1 MKQNARNYTLLQR
14 LGALCLAVLMA
25 VTLLPTGA
33 VAAESAE
40 GIFGTVTK
48 VADPDTIRRH
58 DEVYGDNTEN
68 AGKVTVGKSV
78 SEDPVTISYG
88 NTSKTFTPTGDNFIV
103 TASQTAQV
111 MGLAS
116 ESKVPVDVV
125 FVLDTSNSMSGGR
138 STSMVSAANKAIK
151 SLMESNEYNR
161 VGVVAF
167 SSNASSSNETAAE
180 QLSALAHYDD
190 VDSNNDGDVNDWRDV
205 PAASNHLYWSNSAI
219 VGRGTNAGSRDGVN
233 GGTNIHAGIALGAN
247 MLMDATNTTL
257 QIDGKT
263 VTRMPFLVVL
273 SDGAPTYSSY
283 NPSWYDPDMTYER
296 GPGSNFYAGN
306 GFLPALTAAYYKG
319 AITNKYFGASANED
333 NRCYIYTI
341 GVGLSSL
348 RGDEGALAQITMDP
362 QEYFKSG
369 STNKYYDSNGNND
382 FYSYWSTY
390 SGNAGDL
397 NVQINNGGNYT
408 EISRTS
414 INATKNF
421 VNGLNAS
428 GTKMYNGGIAYNDD
442 CFSANQTTEIEEAF
456 DKALSQIQLKA
467 MSSPTKV
474 DPNRGA
480 DFSGYLTYTDPI
492 GEYMEVKKVYGL
504 LADGN
509 YYQGKQFAQYISN
522 WDGAPDEFKEYMV
535 KVLRERN
542 NTTST
547 TMTDAQIEAFLKAAA
562 ASPYQAN
569 YVSDT
574 EFDNS
579 IVWYGNAYTA
589 PGDEDTHVQWMKFA
603 DNDSVEY
610 IEQQKAAGQIPDGAD
625 YVCRSY
631 FYNGTAGGA
640 DPNANN
646 EYMHFVVRVQRSL
659 TAPYQQTVVI
669 STPASLLSVEEV
681 LITEK
686 TDSNNT
692 KSYTAAV
699 TPAEPSRVI
708 YEVGLRSD
716 INAFTVD
723 EIVGKDTAVVY
734 TDAQD
739 VTKNQTYAQ
748 ETDHSGALA
757 NYDAA
762 TGTYTFY
769 TNDWNRKR
777 DGSEHHRA
785 QTHATFDAAT
795 DNSFYAYTADTL
807 IYVADGNTYKPYSGS
822 KPSGSG
828 FFYARTVYDWSAD
841 NTPTNGVY
849 DAVVRTEY
857 VPITIPS
864 GAPVT
869 QKSDGWYVPAGTYK
883 ASSLTGGED
892 VIKDD
897 NKTETALIISHP
909 HRTEDATNSHYTVL
923 LGNNGKLTL
932 QAEKTKNVDVTKPA
946 REAHDGTK
954 QEATTIQKAD
964 GEPVMVGDILTYTV
978 RVLNPKNTVATAK
991 VEDMIPRG
999 TEYVDGS
1006 ANPAAVLT
1014 NGVLTWNN
1022 IRVPAATTETAADGT
1037 IHNKMGETTVS
1048 FRVKVTEAALSGDLD
1063 VVTIDNTAT
1072 VTLNNGY
1079 SYTTNT
1085 TKNPPEG
1092 KKVVDTNGNTI
1103 TDPVVVPNVLV
1114 YRIRWQNDAVNE
1126 KGEPVAA
1133 TVTITD
1139 KIPTGTTYHEEYT
1152 QPEAVLKDGVLTW
1165 TINAAPGASG
1175 VVSFRVSV
1183 NAAALKDAEGVH
1195 YVENNAV
1202 ITVNNDPRI
1211 TNTPVVELKTGDL
1224 QLSKVVSNITDFN
1237 QGIWINDTNPK
1248 TFTLDLY
1255 EVGDNLTGEY
1265 KISRLMS
1272 GETTPTEETV
1282 IFASGKTSLEIK
1294 HNETITIHGLP
1305 AGIVILVTEQ
1315 ETGYTAT
1322 YRVNN
1327 SNTTSKT
1334 EGRVTIVEGTTPASV
1349 EVSNAYEPE
1358 AVAFNLK
1365 GVKNLDAKMPLGDT
1379 TFGFTAERQYA
1390 DGETANDFAPALITG
1405 EAKILSG
1412 KNNAEITFT
1421 PITIK
1426 KAGTYTYLIKE
1437 TDGNLGGVKYDKT
1450 QYKLHLVV
1458 EDDGSGKLTITS
1470 KTLTK
1475 WDPNGSSNNFVAAG
1489 DNGAYTDTAITFNN
1503 IYEPAETKLSL
1514 VGTKAM
1520 TGRAAI
1526 DKEFSF
1532 TVKDSA
1538 DKTVATGYNT
1548 DTDEDGKYDNI
1559 VFSPITYKPSDMGN
1573 ASTKTFTY
1581 TVTEDQGGAYGVTY
1595 DTTTHTVVVTVT
1607 NNGGKLEAYVSSVD
1621 GTAYTKDQAYTLSF
1635 ANTFKPDDVPLTLYG
1650 TKILLDGEN
1659 SNVDI
1664 SSQLKDQQFAFQIE
1678 EEGPNNTWTHV
1689 TYGNNTDTDS
1699 DNVYD
1704 DVVFGTIYYD
1714 LADVGKT
1721 FRYRISEIVP
1731 DGPSKDLNM
1740 DYEDN
1745 CVYVKV
1751 AVSLNTSHQ
1760 LVATATLDDGATAV
1774 TATDIAFTNV
1784 KYANSIAVT
1793 PVANKTTVQK
1803 DSGGNETAFT
1813 GSSNFSFDV
1822 LELIKDSSGAIT
1834 TKEIPGG
1841 VGQANGDVQFNT
1853 ITYGNNDL
1861 GDHYYIIRETN
1872 RGDSYIHGIKYDQTQ
1887 YVMKVTISRTAAGRL
1902 IKEVNYH
1909 KYDSTQD
1916 FYAGDKVI
1924 TLTFKNEY
1932 HAETYLNVTAV
1943 KTLNN
1948 GTDFDGKTFGFH
1960 MQRVTDASGST
1971 VHATDNAVIEG
1982 VSNSSGN
1989 VTFGTLYYD
1998 ESAIAQGSTS
2008 DVRYYK
2014 IAEVKPNAGYPG
2026 VTYDNTVYVIEVTL
2040 TDNDQGTME
2049 AKITAIYKN
2058 GTKLTTGEA
2067 ENVVNVTDMAN
2078 ITFNNGY
2085 TTQTGTFVEIEATKE
2100 LEGRSLR
2107 AGEFQFELYYV
2118 DSTGKEHLVDT
2129 AYNTARD
2136 TDGIADDIYFYREY
2150 AASTPTGNYN
2160 YVIREVTGKL
2170 GGVKYNTNNTVGHVT
2185 VTIGE
2190 NTANATLTSDV
2201 NYKDNEDIVFTNEYE
2216 PLGGTLTIQ
2225 GKKTLENRNAIA
2237 GEFGFDVQKQ
2247 VGNNWQSV
2255 ASGTNAAD
2263 GSIQFTAINFAPADM
2278 QNDAGTEYLQTK
2290 EGFVFKVVEVQG
2302 NAVGVEYTKDYYQLT
2317 VKVTTDTDGKLV
2329 PTVTK
2334 TEYYQWNAQTNAYV
2348 KTEWNEQKSLDFTNI
2363 YAPQNVAVKLQA
2375 NKTLNGLSMAQGE
2388 YSFVVREGLN
2398 NINGEIKATGGN
2410 AAAAAGVAAPI
2421 DFSQIGYS
2429 IDDLDG
2435 ETDNTKEFYY
2445 TIYELPTGQG
2455 GVQFSTNHW
2464 FAKVTLTDNEQAG
2477 KLETKVEY
2485 YKKHTLNE
2493 EDKISGVPSFTNT
2506 YKAEPVTIDIPVDKT
2521 LVNKKLE
2528 AEEFTFTLTGGNSQ
2542 LGMTV
2547 DDSLENDADGSAKF
2561 QLSFE
2566 KPGTYEFIVK
2576 ESVTQPAK
2584 ADGTYSLDNDVK
2596 VTVDVRDDLKGKLHA
2611 TVTYTDGE
2619 TSVGGVEFINFYAAP
2634 ALTEN
2639 LNAKIGAK
2647 KQMNSLVDYSM
2658 EGFQFKVTDTTGATI
2673 KDAQGKDLIG
2683 TSDAEGNITFPNFK
2697 FDRAGEYH
2705 YWISEVDTEKPGI
2718 QIDETRWEV
2727 HILVRY
2733 NDGTGTEEIKDHAGE
2748 TVEAGKLYIGANDI
2762 QIYKISRAV
2771 DDTAVTPVFVNTYN
2785 PKGLTLHLT
2794 AKKVLNGRELKDRE
2808 FAFYLM
2814 DGGLIAA
2821 EGFNDAQGNIRFT
2834 VNYDAADIGTH
2845 SYKVVEK
2852 QGSVPG
2858 IVFYDTKEYA
2868 AVTVV
2873 VSDDQEKGQLVA
2885 SVGGTALA
2893 DGATVATGVTI
2904 TNVYSAEGNVA
2915 VVKANKVLS
2924 GKPMKAEEFAFQLVN
2939 TADEKDVHKATN
2951 TADGTVTFQLAVK
2964 KAGVTT
2970 YKLSEVKGTDANM
2983 TYDAK
2988 TYEVTV
2994 TATDD
2999 GLGNLIIKVAYDT
3012 DDGYAPTFYN
3022 TYTPN
3027 AVPVKLV
3034 GEKVLKGRDM
3044 TAGEFKFEV
3053 RDSSGALVALGT
3065 NDAKGVLTFNEI
3077 KFSAVGTYTLTVSE
3091 TAGTAANVTY
3101 DTTKFQVTV
3110 EVTNVDG
3117 ELVAEVTYPTDGV
3130 KFVNTYENK
3139 EVPDTGDHSNVSLFM
3154 ILAVVS
3160 LGACVALVM
3169 LLKKKKQA

>member
-25 VTLLPTGA
+25 VTMLPTGA
-33 VAAESAE
+33 VAAEATD

-116 ESKVPVDVV
+116 ESAAPVDVV
-125 FVLDTSNSMSGGR
+125 FVLDTSNSMSDEVDDLV
-138 STSMVSAANKAIK
+138 TAANNAIRT
-151 SLMESNEYNR
+151 LLQANPDNR
-161 VGVVAF
+161 IGVVAF
-167 SSNASSSNETAAE
+167 SGTQGNGSSDGDAANM
-180 QLSALAHYDD
+180 LSPLAHYDGEAETEHLRVIEYNTD
-190 VDSNNDGDVNDWRDV
+190 DWDWWNDY
-205 PAASNHLYWSNSAI
+205 SLLT
-219 VGRGTNAGSRDGVN
+219 GRGSDGVAA
-233 GGTNIHAGIALGAN
+233 GTRYPTSSGTNIHAGVVAGAR
-247 MLMDATNTTL
+247 LLTGATRTTVN
-257 QIDGKT
+257 G
-263 VTRMPFLVVL
+263 VTRIPFLVVM
-273 SDGAPTYSSY
+273 SDGQPSY
-283 NPSWYDPDMTYER
+283 ALDSDNWYDPDLGAQT
-296 GPGSNFYAGN
+296 NDLANTAGV
-306 GFLPALTAAYYKG
+306 GFLPALTAAYYKTK
-319 AITNKYFGASANED
+319 ITQHYFGANATAN
-333 NRCYIYTI
+333 NRCFIYTM
-341 GVGLSSL
+341 GL
-348 RGDEGALAQITMDP
+348 
-362 QEYFKSG
+362 
-369 STNKYYDSNGNND
+369 
-382 FYSYWSTY
+382 
-390 SGNAGDL
+390 
-397 NVQINNGGNYT
+397 
-408 EISRTS
+408 
-414 INATKNF
+414 
-421 VNGLNAS
+421 GLNALDENNKQLALMTVDPS
-428 GTKMYNGGIAYNDD
+428 NQTSSNNQYNTFETYWSNYQKGSSFKVETGDDDYTITAASITATKSSISTYKYNDEY
-442 CFSANQTTEIEEAF
+442 FSAAQGSDLSAAF
-456 DKALSQIQLKA
+456 DDIVTTIQKQA

-509 YYQGKQFAQYISN
+509 YYQGKQFAQYISD
-522 WDGAPDEFKEYMV
+522 WDGAPADFKEHMI
-535 KVLRERN
+535 KVLRERS
-542 NTTST
+542 NTTSA
-547 TMTDAQIEAFLKAAA
+547 TMTDAQIDAFLKAAA
-562 ASPYQAN
+562 ASDYQAN

-574 EFDNS
+574 DFDNS

-589 PGDEDTHVQWMKFA
+589 PGEEDTHVQWMAFA

-631 FYNGTAGGA
+631 FYTGTAGGTVTN
-640 DPNANN
+640 PNN

-681 LITEK
+681 FITEK
-686 TDSNNT
+686 ADGG
-692 KSYTAAV
+692 YTAAV
-699 TPAEPSRVI
+699 TEAEPARVI

-716 INAFTVD
+716 INAFNID

-734 TDAQD
+734 TNADQ
-739 VTKNQTYAQ
+739 TLTQTYAQ

-785 QTHATFDAAT
+785 QTHVTFDAAA
-795 DNSFYAYTADTL
+795 DNSFYTYTADTL
-807 IYVADGNTYKPYSGS
+807 IYVADGNSYKPYSGS

-828 FFYARTVYDWSAD
+828 YFYARTVYDWSAD
-841 NTPTNGVY
+841 NAPTNGIY
-849 DAVVRTEY
+849 DATVRTMY
-857 VPITIPS
+857 IPITIPS

-869 QKSDGWYVPAGTYK
+869 EKDGGWYVPAGTYK

-892 VIKDD
+892 VIKDENLTD
-897 NKTETALIISHP
+897 TALIISHP

-978 RVLNPKNTVATAK
+978 RVLNPETTVATAT
-991 VEDMIPRG
+991 VVDSIPRG

-1006 ANPAAVLT
+1006 ADPAAVLT

-1022 IRVPAATTETAADGT
+1022 IRVPAATTETATDGT
-1037 IHNKMGETTVS
+1037 IRSKMGETTVS
-1048 FRVKVTEAALSGDLD
+1048 FKVKVTDAALSGDLD

-1072 VTLNNGY
+1072 VTLNNDY

-1103 TDPVVVPNVLV
+1103 TEPVVVPNVLV
-1114 YRIRWQNDAVNE
+1114 YRIRWQNDAVDE
-1126 KGEPVAA
+1126 QGEPVAA
-1133 TVTITD
+1133 TVTVTD
-1139 KIPTGTTYHEEYT
+1139 KIPTGTTYHPEHT
-1152 QPEAVLKDGVLTW
+1152 QPTPKSVSEDGVITW
-1165 TINAAPGASG
+1165 EINAAPGASG
-1175 VVSFRVSV
+1175 VVSFRVNV
-1183 NAAALKDAEGVH
+1183 NAAALKDSDGIR
-1195 YVENNAV
+1195 YVENDAV

-1211 TNTPVVELKTGDL
+1211 TNVPVVTLKSGDL
-1224 QLSKVVSNITDFN
+1224 QLSKVVDADSIQKYGEGLWVGN
-1237 QGIWINDTNPK
+1237 GAR

-1255 EVGDNLTGEY
+1255 EIGDDLNGSYTAKRQMVGGTNL
-1265 KISRLMS
+1265 SDA
-1272 GETTPTEETV
+1272 TV
-1282 IFASGKTSLEIK
+1282 TFTNGKASLEIM
-1294 HNETITIHGLP
+1294 HNEIITIEDLP
-1305 AGIVILVTEQ
+1305 AGIIILVTEQ

-1322 YRVNN
+1322 YKVNN
-1327 SNTTSKT
+1327 SATTSDT
-1334 EGRVTIVEGTTPASV
+1334 EGRVNVSADATASV

-1358 AVAFNLK
+1358 AVVFNLK

-1379 TFGFTAERQYA
+1379 TFGFTGERQYA
-1390 DGETANDFAPALITG
+1390 DGETADDFAPALITG

-1412 KNNAEITFT
+1412 KSNAEITFT

-1426 KAGTYTYLIKE
+1426 KAGNYTYLIKE
-1437 TDGNLGGVKYDKT
+1437 TDGNLGGMKYDET

-1458 EDDGSGKLTITS
+1458 EDDGAGKLTITS
-1470 KTLTK
+1470 KTLAK
-1475 WDPNGSSNNFVAAG
+1475 VGSTDLVG
-1489 DNGAYTDTAITFNN
+1489 DNGAYTDTAIVFNN
-1503 IYEPAETKLSL
+1503 TYEPAETQLSL

-1520 TGRAAI
+1520 TGRTAA

-1532 TVKDSA
+1532 TVKDNA
-1538 DKTVATGYNT
+1538 GKTAATGYNT
-1548 DTDEDGKYDNI
+1548 DTDKDGKYDNI
-1559 VFSPITYKPSDMGN
+1559 VFSPITYKPSDMGGAN
-1573 ASTKTFTY
+1573 TKTFTY

-1595 DTTTHTVVVTVT
+1595 DTTTHTVVVTVN
-1607 NNGGKLEAYVSSVD
+1607 NNGGKLEAYVSQIDSA
-1621 GTAYTKDQAYTLSF
+1621 TYTKDQAYALSF
-1635 ANTFKPDDVPLTLYG
+1635 ANTFQPDDVPLTLHG

-1659 SNVDI
+1659 SNADI

-1678 EEGPNNTWTHV
+1678 EEGADGTWTHV
-1689 TYGNNTDTDS
+1689 TYGNNTDTD
-1699 DNVYD
+1699 DNDVYNNI
-1704 DVVFGTIYYD
+1704 VFGTIYYD
-1714 LADVGKT
+1714 LADVGKI
-1721 FRYRISEIVP
+1721 FRYRIHEIEP
-1731 DGPSKDLNM
+1731 EEGPSKDLNM
-1740 DYEDN
+1740 TYAKNE
-1745 CVYVKV
+1745 VYVKV
-1751 AVSLNTSHQ
+1751 TVSLNASNQ
-1760 LVATATLDDGATAV
+1760 LVATATLDDGTTAV
-1774 TATDIAFTNV
+1774 SAADIAFTNV
-1784 KYANSIAVT
+1784 KYANTIAVT
-1793 PVANKTTVQK
+1793 PAASKSTVQK

-1813 GSSNFSFDV
+1813 GSTNFSFDV
-1822 LELIKDSSGAIT
+1822 LELIKDSTGAIT

-1841 VGQANGDVQFNT
+1841 VGAANGNVQFNT

-1872 RGDSYIHGIKYDQTQ
+1872 RGDGYIHGIKYDQTQ
-1887 YVMKVTISRTAAGRL
+1887 YVMKVTIGRTDAGQL
-1902 IKEVNYH
+1902 TKAVSYH

-1916 FYAGDKVI
+1916 FYVGESVSA
-1924 TLTFKNEY
+1924 LTFKNEY

-1982 VSNSSGN
+1982 VSNATSGN

-2014 IAEVKPNAGYPG
+2014 IAEVKPTAGYPG

-2078 ITFNNGY
+2078 IAFNNGY
-2085 TTQTGTFVEIEATKE
+2085 TTQTGTSVDIVATKE
-2100 LEGRSLR
+2100 LEGRDLR

-2129 AYNTARD
+2129 ANNTD
-2136 TDGIADDIYFYREY
+2136 QDNDGNISFHREY

-2160 YVIREVTGKL
+2160 YVIKEVTGKL
-2170 GGVKYNTNNTVGHVT
+2170 GGVKYNTSNTVGKVT

-2190 NTANATLTSDV
+2190 NTDNATLTSSV
-2201 NYKDNEDIVFTNEYE
+2201 SYADNTDNKIVFKNKYE
-2216 PLGGTLTIQ
+2216 PLGGALTIQ

-2247 VGNNWQSV
+2247 VGNTWQSV
-2255 ASGTNAAD
+2255 ASGTNTAD

-2278 QNDAGTEYLQTK
+2278 LNDAEDEYLQTK
-2290 EGFVFKVVEVQG
+2290 EGFIFKVVEVQG

-2334 TEYYQWNAQTNAYV
+2334 TEYYQWNTQTNAYE

-2410 AAAAAGVAAPI
+2410 AAAAADVAAPI

-2485 YKKHTLNE
+2485 YKEDTLNE
-2493 EDKISGVPSFTNT
+2493 EDKISGIPSFTNS
-2506 YKAEPVTIDIPVDKT
+2506 YVPAKANVTIPVDKT
-2521 LVNKKLE
+2521 LVNKTLV
-2528 AEEFTFTLTGGNSQ
+2528 AEEFTFTLTGEGK
-2542 LGMTV
+2542 T
-2547 DDSLENDADGSAKF
+2547 ETAKNDADGSAAF
-2561 QLSFE
+2561 QLTFE
-2566 KPGTYEFIVK
+2566 KPGTYEYIVK

-2596 VTVDVRDDLKGKLHA
+2596 VTVNVRDDLKGKLHA
-2611 TVTYTDGE
+2611 TVTYTDVGAD
-2619 TSVGGVEFINFYAAP
+2619 SNAVQVGGVEFINFYAAP
-2634 ALTEN
+2634 AITED
-2639 LNAKIGAK
+2639 LNAKINAK
-2647 KQMNSLVDYSM
+2647 KQMNALVDYSM

-2683 TSDAEGNITFPNFK
+2683 TSDADGNITFPNFK

-2718 QIDETRWEV
+2718 QIDESKWEV

-2733 NDGTGTEEIKDHAGE
+2733 HDGTTTDEIKDHAGE
-2748 TVEAGKLYIGANDI
+2748 KVESGELYIGANDI

-2771 DDTAVTPVFVNTYN
+2771 DDTAVTPVFVNTYD

-2814 DGGLIAA
+2814 DGSLIAA

-2834 VNYDAADIGTH
+2834 VNYDAADIGLH
-2845 SYKVVEK
+2845 NYKVVEK

-2858 IVFYDTKEYA
+2858 VIYDGKEYA
-2868 AVTVV
+2868 SVTVEV
-2873 VSDDQEKGQLVA
+2873 KDDQTKGQLVA
-2885 SVGGTALA
+2885 SVGGTVLA
-2893 DGATVATGVTI
+2893 DGDTIGTGVTL
-2904 TNVYSAEGNVA
+2904 TNDYIAEGNVA

-2924 GKPMKAEEFAFQLVN
+2924 GKPMKAEEFTFQLVN

-2951 TADGTVTFQLAVK
+2951 TADGVVTFQFAVN

-2970 YKLSEVKGTDANM
+2970 YKLSEVKGTEANM
-2983 TYDAK
+2983 TYDEK
-2988 TYEVTV
+2988 VYEVTV
-2994 TATDD
+2994 TTTDD
-2999 GLGNLIIKVAYDT
+2999 GMGKLVTKVAYDT

-3077 KFSAVGTYTLTVSE
+3077 KFSTVGTYTLTISE

-3110 EVTNVDG
+3110 EVTNEDG
-3117 ELVAEVTYPTDGV
+3117 ELVAEVTYPTSGV
-3130 KFVNTYENK
+3130 KFVNTYEKPEEPTVKPTEKPSNPSI
-3139 EVPDTGDHSNVSLFM
+3139 PDTGDHSNVSLFM

-3160 LGACVALVM
+3160 LGACVVLVV